1 MATKKSGFDGCV
13 DGSVYGVIS
22 HVEDI
27 NYKAAAIPPV
37 ATMSA
42 AHFCQRPF
50 VLLKSCISSGL
61 TCDEWWRGVTFRY
74 SGKYQ
79 VMRTRLCTCPGL
91 PFRFGR
97 LSFSSRALCKPSAL
111 SWLSSIVNITEDP
124 KHIRYMNNTHYLGY
138 WRLLAG
144 GVTLYCENVFNS
156 KFWIK

>member
-1 MATKKSGFDGCV
+1 MATKKSWFDGCV
-13 DGSVYGVIS
+13 DGSVYGIIS
-22 HVEDI
+22 HVEEI

-37 ATMSA
+37 ATISA

-61 TCDEWWRGVTFRY
+61 ACDEWWRGVTFRY

-79 VMRTRLCTCPGL
+79 VMRSRLCTCPGL

-97 LSFSSRALCKPSAL
+97 LSFSSRALCKPSVL

-124 KHIRYMNNTHYLGY
+124 KHIRYMNSTHARQAWRWFLHPVPLKVNITFSNTD
-138 WRLLAG
+138 
-144 GVTLYCENVFNS
+144 F
-156 KFWIK
+156 

>member
-1 MATKKSGFDGCV
+1 MATKKSWFDGCV
-13 DGSVYGVIS
+13 HGSVYGIIS
-22 HVEDI
+22 HVEEI

-37 ATMSA
+37 ATISE

-61 TCDEWWRGVTFRY
+61 TCDEWWRGVTFMY

-79 VMRTRLCTCPGL
+79 VRRSRLCTCPGL

-97 LSFSSRALCKPSAL
+97 LSCLSRALCKPSVL

-124 KHIRYMNNTHYLGY
+124 KHIRYMNNTHAMTGLKLVFG
-138 WRLLAG
+138 LLPQKAPCPSQG
-144 GVTLYCENVFNS
+144 QYH
-156 KFWIK
+156 I